1 MARMGEICNHVAA
14 AMYRVEAAVRIGLTN
29 PSCTSNA
36 NEWLPNRRT
45 IEPKKIKDL
54 DFSREDFGQRGKK
67 KTLVASPKKS
77 FDPLKNCDLKSLSIK
92 DFSEAMNK
100 VSPQSIL
107 HTAIP
112 KPKVDFLREI
122 ISIKISQP

>member
-1 MARMGEICNHVAA
+1 MAGMGEICNHVAA

-67 KTLVASPKKS
+67 KTVASPKKS

-92 DFSEAMNK
+92 DFLK
-100 VSPQSIL
+100 L
-107 HTAIP
+107 
-112 KPKVDFLREI
+112 
-122 ISIKISQP
+122 

>member
-1 MARMGEICNHVAA
+1 MSGMGETCNHVAA
-14 AMYRVEAAVRIGLTN
+14 VIYRVEAAVRITLTN
-29 PSCTSNA
+29 PAYTSNA
-36 NEWLPNRRT
+36 NKWQPNRKT

-92 DFSEAMNK
+92 DFLK
-100 VSPQSIL
+100 L
-107 HTAIP
+107 
-112 KPKVDFLREI
+112 
-122 ISIKISQP
+122 